1 MTVYVL
7 LVFMMGNLFPIKVD
21 NIASAQEC
29 QRLGAQ
35 IVKDWGGPYPFKCY
49 AVQKAR

>member
-7 LVFMMGNLFPIKVD
+7 LVFMAWNNPIKVD

>member
-1 MTVYVL
+1 MIVYVL
-7 LVFMMGNLFPIKVD
+7 LVFIAWNNPIKVD

-29 QRLGAQ
+29 QRLGAEMAKSQ
-35 IVKDWGGPYPFKCY
+35 GGGHTFKCY

>member
-1 MTVYVL
+1 MIVYVL
-7 LVFMMGNLFPIKVD
+7 LVFIAWNNPIKVD
-21 NIASAQEC
+21 NIASLQEC

-35 IVKDWGGPYPFKCY
+35 IGGMDRGGYEYKCF